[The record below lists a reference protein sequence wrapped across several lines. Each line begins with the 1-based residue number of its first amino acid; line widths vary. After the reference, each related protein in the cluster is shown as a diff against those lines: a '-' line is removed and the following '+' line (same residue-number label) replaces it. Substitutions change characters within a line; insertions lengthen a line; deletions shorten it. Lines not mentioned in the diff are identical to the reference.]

1 MILTVVTSNPFIFSL
16 FDITPEQGLERIN
29 KNKDREVNRLD
40 LASLEYHD
48 KVRAGYLKVAD
59 MFKDRIVVVDAS
71 KSFEEVIDDVYNII
85 KTKLEEENYERV
97 SK

>member
-1 MILTVVTSNPFIFSL
+1 
-16 FDITPEQGLERIN
+16 
-29 KNKDREVNRLD
+29 
-40 LASLEYHD
+40 
-48 KVRAGYLKVAD
+48 
-59 MFKDRIVVVDAS
+59 MFKDRIIVVDAS